1 MIMQKYLKVR
11 LLETGQDN
19 LLSSMKEL
27 EHILVNMLNNMK
39 VRLQNNIQK
48 HILEQEHSLVNIQT
62 TIRSYM

>member
-19 LLSSMKEL
+19 LLSSMKAL

-48 HILEQEHSLVNIQT
+48 DILEQEHSLVNIQT